1 MLIQHLENYQWE
13 NVPILAYKDEGTH
26 YKDITRQVLCEGL
39 ADVPCQLRYFE
50 MAPEGHS
57 TLEHHQHA
65 HLVVIFRGAGEVLLG
80 QKIYPVQ
87 EKDVI
92 TIPAHTWHQFRATKG
107 STFGF
112 LCMVNIERDKPI
124 LPSADDLEMLCQDP
138 DIAAFIRS

>member
-1 MLIQHLENYQWE
+1 MLIKYLDNYDWE
-13 NVPILAYKDEGTH
+13 NVALLPYKEEGTC

-50 MAPEGHS
+50 MAPDGYS

-65 HLVVIFRGAGEVLLG
+65 HLVMIFRGEGEVLLG
-80 QKIYPVQ
+80 AKIHAVR

-107 STFGF
+107 TSFGF
-112 LCMVNIERDKPI
+112 LCLVNVERDKPV
-124 LPSADDLEMLCQDP
+124 LPTEEDLEQLRQDP
-138 DIAAFIRS
+138 DIAAFIRT